1 MFHIHLC
8 CLDMH
13 ELLLAP
19 LSIKT
24 AAPPFGMFT
33 DGVKAGKERAA
44 EGTRRGM
51 MRGM

>member
-24 AAPPFGMFT
+24 RLAAPPFGMFT
-33 DGVKAGKERAA
+33 DGVKAGKREQRREQE
-44 EGTRRGM
+44 EG
-51 MRGM
+51 